1 MKDNVQKMNIQPELP
16 GIKKE
21 IPPMTDD
28 FSKERERLQRR
39 MVRQKMHFIWKVAQ
53 TGNLNNLTDEEK
65 EIAHI
70 ILEHEE
76 YNDHFS
82 KAGDIADYEY
92 DPESDV
98 NIFMH
103 IGIHTAVGNQL
114 KQKEP
119 NETYEFY
126 NATKEKGV
134 SHHEIVHL
142 IGLIFMPLIF
152 DTLKNLKPFDGARY
166 KYLLGKY
173 KDMEPEKLEALIE
186 EEFKDFNGDNADLS

>member
-1 MKDNVQKMNIQPELP
+1 
-16 GIKKE
+16 
-21 IPPMTDD
+21 MTDNL
-28 FSKERERLQRR
+28 SKERERLQRR

-53 TGNLNNLTDEEK
+53 TGTLNNLNDEEK

-82 KAGDIADYEY
+82 NAGDIADYEF

-103 IGIHTAVGNQL
+103 IGIHTAVGGQL

-119 NETYEFY
+119 KEACEFY
-126 NATKEKGV
+126 NAMEEKGI
-134 SHHEIVHL
+134 SHHETVHL

-152 DTLKNLKPFDGARY
+152 DTLKHLKPFDGERY
-166 KYLLGKY
+166 QHLLRKY
-173 KDMEPEKLEALIE
+173 KDMEPEKLEALLE
-186 EEFKDFNGDNADLS
+186 EEFRDLNGENEDLELTVQKSP